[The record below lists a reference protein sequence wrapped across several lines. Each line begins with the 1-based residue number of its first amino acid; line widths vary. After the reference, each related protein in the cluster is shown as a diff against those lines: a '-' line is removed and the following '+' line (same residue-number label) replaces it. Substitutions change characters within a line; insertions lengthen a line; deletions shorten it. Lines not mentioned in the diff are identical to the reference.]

1 MENSGKDSQ
10 EVKTEGKEIYDDDIT
25 WKPRG
30 RHVDTQPT
38 VEISGA
44 KIQARENLSS

>member
-10 EVKTEGKEIYDDDIT
+10 EVKTEGKEIYNDEIT

-30 RHVDTQPT
+30 PLVDTQPT
-38 VEISGA
+38 VEISGS
-44 KIQARENLSS
+44 KIKARKNLSS